1 MAYYSI
7 PYAPRRLEATE
18 ARLDAIYTAAKLG
31 LKGDTLALAAG
42 MLPVEYRRL
51 REFDPAA
58 EFAEQKGRADSE
70 MAASTTLH
78 AAAAQGDAKAALDIL
93 KHTHGWVAKQ
103 ALDINIDQRISITQ
117 ALEMAQSRVIDLAGT
132 AYEVIDAPA
141 APATA
146 AAPATLPLDT
156 RNQNRL
162 GQNPALTENEA

>member
-1 MAYYSI
+1 MSYYSI

-18 ARLDAIYTAAKLG
+18 ARLDAIYSAAKLG

-117 ALEMAQSRVIDLAGT
+117 ALEMAQTRVIELADT

-141 APATA
+141 APAA